1 MNIRNGSESSR
12 TAPDR
17 PPERGRYAGQ
27 YLWDGKSL
35 KRATDDLTLLIV
47 DRGSQAGP
55 HSSRKY
61 LVNASSPTRDYV
73 SNLYGNE
80 FDDRVYRYR
89 ICFREDD
96 PDTVDIVVLYPL
108 REKGSRGRKRR

>member
-1 MNIRNGSESSR
+1 MNIRKGSESSR

-17 PPERGRYAGQ
+17 PPEKGRYTGQ
-27 YLWDGKSL
+27 YQWDGKSL
-35 KRATDDLTLLIV
+35 KRVTDDLTLLIV

-55 HSSRKY
+55 HSSRQY

-73 SNLYGNE
+73 SNLYGKE

-89 ICFREDD
+89 IFLREDD
-96 PDTVDIVVLYPL
+96 PATVDIVVLYRL
-108 REKGSRGRKRR
+108 RTKDNRGRQRL